1 MIECI
6 NIHCQASLNV
16 KMFPCAYCN
25 LHKCMQY
32 LHNRTS
38 LLVST
43 VIVLAIDLIYMHLFD
58 AMVYG
63 YGFNMII
70 LLANLSTLQMYV

>member
-1 MIECI
+1 
-6 NIHCQASLNV
+6 
-16 KMFPCAYCN
+16 
-25 LHKCMQY
+25 MQY